1 MQTKNSLITQLKEQI
16 TEITV
21 VQKKQGEKVK
31 RNSEIDQL
39 KDLISQMTAQ
49 MMTSRKSV
57 DKALASPQSDQIEVL
72 SGEERLDSQS
82 ERTEADEDIDHTRP
96 TRGKTGPINH

>member
-31 RNSEIDQL
+31 RNTEIDQL